1 MLNLLGFADINN
13 IERGAFDPPPLQEDA
28 DDCIERLP

>member
-1 MLNLLGFADINN
+1 MLNLVDFADILASSK
-13 IERGAFDPPPLQEDA
+13 EPLDPLPLQEDA